1 MLLRAG
7 SQADDL
13 QASSKPQGQPHIPP
27 ETVGSYATQ
36 NGYSKLH
43 LASTTYAQEPNAAQ
57 DPQLRDGS
65 IRT

>member
-13 QASSKPQGQPHIPP
+13 QASSKPQGQPRIPP

-36 NGYSKLH
+36 NC
-43 LASTTYAQEPNAAQ
+43 T
-57 DPQLRDGS
+57 
-65 IRT
+65 